1 MPSGPTSKRHSSP
14 AEIFGRNLRSERLKA
29 GLTQVQLAEL
39 TGIPQS
45 RLSAL
50 EGGNRDIMVSTAFKL
65 ARAIGCSFSDL
76 FVEW

>member
-1 MPSGPTSKRHSSP
+1 MSSRPKSKRESSP
-14 AEIFGRNLRSERLKA
+14 AELFGRNLREERLKA

-50 EGGNRDIMVSTAFKL
+50 ESGRRDVMVSTAFKL
-65 ARAIGCSFSDL
+65 ARAIGCSLSDL
-76 FVEW
+76 FVE